1 MLLNTDL
8 HMADIESKMTRTQF
22 IRNTLQTIRRVV
34 ADAAP
39 HAFDNARFSMLPPR
53 RQTDPSIPT
62 SGLSNEPSQD
72 LDTRPT
78 YRLQN
83 QASDHSGHDTIND
96 YDDCGP
102 LVKSSFHGKLNGW
115 EAQIELVLKDIYL
128 SIRNQ
133 RLPLSGGE
141 DEQKPEAYHSTLS
154 LSAATGSMLR
164 RTNSILSKAGSET
177 IPSRGRTSEGR
188 LGSRWTSK
196 GRSRPR
202 LYAAS
207 LAHSRTSF
215 DDDQSA
221 ISPSMSSIW
230 SKHSLGKTSMS
241 IASLASGHAGN
252 EYQRSIGFA
261 NALSQAI
268 IRTDSADD
276 SREEALRT
284 GPLLEDESIELEG
297 APWAKEGILKH
308 KHHLESVDKKAKDR
322 DWNECF
328 AVIEKGWIRL
338 FQFNTNSKSVRQRS
352 QKMMGGGGVVG
363 GGNWTETAQSFGHFL
378 LRHTIASALPPPG
391 YSKVRPHVWALSLPT
406 GAVHLFQAGT
416 PEIVKEFVS
425 TANYWSARLSKEP
438 LIGGVSNIEY
448 GWSERV
454 INLALLDESRSPSV
468 VQASRPS
475 MSQSIRTSFDQ
486 GSSRPKLPGD
496 KVIISDW
503 MPPTQSMTASQLLEV
518 DQLRALQTYVANIEE
533 ELRKHS
539 QLHYP
544 ISMAFTHRQSNHTK
558 AKNNWERKSSYLL
571 REIVKFSTYLESLQF
586 AQKEMERVKAEK
598 KLKEEEK
605 KKLSDQAKGEAHELA
620 AADPKVDSA
629 VVQDTITA

>member
-1 MLLNTDL
+1 
-8 HMADIESKMTRTQF
+8 MTRTQF
-22 IRNTLQTIRRVV
+22 IRNTLPTIRRVV

-39 HAFDNARFSMLPPR
+39 HAFENARFSILPPR
-53 RQTDPSIPT
+53 RQTESGLPT
-62 SGLSNEPSQD
+62 SGLSIENTQN

-78 YRLQN
+78 HRLQN
-83 QASDHSGHDTIND
+83 QLSDHSGHDTIND

-102 LVKSSFHGKLNGW
+102 LVKSSFQGKLNGW
-115 EAQIELVLKDIYL
+115 EAQIELVLKDIHL

-141 DEQKPEAYHSTLS
+141 DERKIEAYNSTLS

-164 RTNSILSKAGSET
+164 RTNSMLSKAGSEN
-177 IPSRGRTSEGR
+177 IPARGRISETR
-188 LGSRWTSK
+188 IGSRWTSK
-196 GRSRPR
+196 GRSRQR
-202 LYAAS
+202 LYPAS

-221 ISPSMSSIW
+221 ISPSMLSMW
-230 SKHSLGKTSMS
+230 SKPSLGKTSMS
-241 IASLASGHAGN
+241 INSLASGYPGA

-268 IRTDSADD
+268 TRTDSADE
-276 SREEALRT
+276 SSEEFLRA

-322 DWNECF
+322 NWNECF

-338 FQFNTNSKSVRQRS
+338 FQFNMNSKSVRQRS
-352 QKMMGGGGVVG
+352 RKMIGGGGVVG

-391 YSKVRPHVWALSLPT
+391 YSKARPHVWALSLPT

-416 PEIVKEFVS
+416 PEIVREFVS

-438 LIGGVSNIEY
+438 LVGGVSNIEY

-454 INLALLDESRSPSV
+454 INPALMDEPRSPSIS
-468 VQASRPS
+468 QGRRPS

-486 GSSRPKLPGD
+486 GSSRLRLPGD
-496 KVIISDW
+496 RVIISDW
-503 MPPTQSMTASQLLEV
+503 IPPTQSMTASQLLEV
-518 DQLRALQTYVANIEE
+518 DQLRALQLYVANINE
-533 ELRKHS
+533 ELRKHN
-539 QLHYP
+539 QLQHLM
-544 ISMAFTHRQSNHTK
+544 SLAFTNRQSNHTK
-558 AKNNWERKSSYLL
+558 AMNNWEAKSSYLL

-586 AQKEMERVKAEK
+586 AQHEMERVKADK
-598 KLKEEEK
+598 RLKEEQKEK
-605 KKLSDQAKGEAHELA
+605 AHAQGQVHELA
-620 AADPKVDSA
+620 GSDPQGDSGI
-629 VVQDTITA
+629 VQDGLTA